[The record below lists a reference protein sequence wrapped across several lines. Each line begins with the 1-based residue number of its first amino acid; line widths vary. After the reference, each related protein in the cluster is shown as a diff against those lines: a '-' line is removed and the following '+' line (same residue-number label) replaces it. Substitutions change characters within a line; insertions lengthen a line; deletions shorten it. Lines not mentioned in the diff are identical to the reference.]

1 MFRKMKSQEERNRS
15 QLAVGLFLEKGH
27 ENTKLTASLQKQ
39 NASAPLDNLFLAE
52 LMFSLV
58 LNQETKEFTATFG
71 KRFLNKIFQNQLAS
85 DF

>member
-15 QLAVGLFLEKGH
+15 QLAVGLFLDKGH
-27 ENTKLTASLQKQ
+27 ENTKLSGNHQKQ
-39 NASAPLDNLFLAE
+39 NASAPSVNLFLTE
-52 LMFSLV
+52 LMFPLV
-58 LNQETKEFTATFG
+58 LNQETKKFTTTFG